1 MADRSPVHGRKL
13 LAGLL
18 AFAPTTYLHW
28 PEATALRVAL
38 QVSMARNLSST
49 FDPRTLIAA
58 AASDAGGIAGEGGG
72 VSSGSG
78 AQVTLMTAG
87 VAKGAGAARKGGR
100 ASVAGHGPRLCSTS
114 LWRVRFERMQRIVS
128 LPGQQQ
134 AKMTLSPS
142 RAPSIMRA
150 RGGGGAEGY
159 EELWTGRNGVS
170 LATLGILRVV
180 NSTRAC
186 LFRATNSQKSV
197 YGDFIECIE
206 CVYQCTVTFENFVM
220 MLGIS

>member
-1 MADRSPVHGRKL
+1 MADRSPAQGRKL

-18 AFAPTTYLHW
+18 AFASTTYLHW

-49 FDPRTLIAA
+49 FDPRTLISA
-58 AASDAGGIAGEGGG
+58 AASDAAGIAGEGGG
-72 VSSGSG
+72 VSSGAG
-78 AQVTLMTAG
+78 AEVTLMTAG

-134 AKMTLSPS
+134 AKMNLSPG

-150 RGGGGAEGY
+150 RGGGGRAGGY
-159 EELWTGRNGVS
+159 EELWTGRKGVS
-170 LATLGILRVV
+170 LATLGTLRVV

-197 YGDFIECIE
+197 YSDFIECVDQVPE
-206 CVYQCTVTFENFVM
+206 V
-220 MLGIS
+220 